1 MSTTV
6 MAAMAFGFTDF
17 SRRLSARMNELATES
32 GQDNFLMPLGLFL
45 VVDKDTAEMQRPMS
59 W

>member
-1 MSTTV
+1 